1 MWAAPTSRSSLAAG
15 RVELGEIDKALIQL
29 PGVASAAAAVQTT
42 PSGNKVLAGYL
53 VAEPGQVPDLAACRA
68 QLARVLPAQLV
79 PSLGIVDELPVKT
92 SGKVDRKALPWPL
105 LAAEAGTAGHNLTGT
120 EGWIADTWQD
130 LLGAVPLDGNSD
142 FFALGG
148 ASVAAAQLVSVL
160 RTRHPEAS
168 LPTFTP
174 NQPSAAS
181 PPTSIPKHHGSR
193 ETRYTPDSVVDGT
206 GSGSTGRGPVCHRWV
221 AVCHWHGP
229 GLLAFVQLHRRNVD
243 AKPPAVAGAGG
254 LGCAL
259 RVAIPGTFRCCHIP
273 TIAVGNCP
281 GEYRRGGGTH
291 LRLWAAERIVTF
303 CKLEP
308 IMGSQLGI
316 WYARALGCKIG
327 DEVHLDAMPPVTGLA
342 VIGSGSSIEYEVDLA
357 GHWLDGDTLSIGRIT
372 IGANCRGA
380 PDPPSAAVQC
390 SKTDQRSKR
399 APV

>member
-1 MWAAPTSRSSLAAG
+1 M
-15 RVELGEIDKALIQL
+15 ELGEIDKALIQL

-53 VAEPGQVPDLAACRA
+53 VAEPGQVPDLAGMPCPTRTGA
-68 QLARVLPAQLV
+68 PAQLV
-79 PSLGIVDELPVKT
+79 PSLGIIDELPVKT

-168 LPTFTP
+168 IADVYAEPTLGGL
-174 NQPSAAS
+174 AAHLDS
-181 PPTSIPKHHGSR
+181 LKTHGSR

-206 GSGSTGRGPVCHRWV
+206 GSGSTGRGPACHSWV

-229 GLLAFVQLHRRNVD
+229 GLLAFVQLHRRNVNT
-243 AKPPAVAGAGG
+243 KPPAVAGAGG

-281 GEYRRGGGTH
+281 GDISPGWRNAPAIVGRRTNRD
-291 LRLWAAERIVTF
+291 LL
-303 CKLEP
+303 
-308 IMGSQLGI
+308 Q
-316 WYARALGCKIG
+316 
-327 DEVHLDAMPPVTGLA
+327 TGA
-342 VIGSGSSIEYEVDLA
+342 HYG
-357 GHWLDGDTLSIGRIT
+357 
-372 IGANCRGA
+372 
-380 PDPPSAAVQC
+380 
-390 SKTDQRSKR
+390 
-399 APV
+399 